1 MNKSLVTY
9 LYKELNIEFLSPL
22 TLMQE
27 ISIPFQSIILFGLF
41 IFLQKKCFLDS
52 TIPKE
57 TYQSNFILAKAFFKV
72 KSIKFFIF
80 LFFVLLIIAPFITW
94 SNIDSNNILKTYTCI
109 LSFTI
114 GFTFSTYSYNFYF
127 NKSHLV
133 DRIILILVSLLV
145 YYHPIFILPTI
156 FMSFLLIG
164 QFFIPI
170 YNSWTDKKLIFE
182 LCIII
187 IPFLILNG
195 IGINISI
202 HAFFIVTISVI
213 AYIYFITGK
222 GKLQMNWHR
231 FNKISNL
238 IYATYHQ
245 NNWLISLNKN
255 KIDSLVKIINKFNPL
270 FTYGTLLIELSII
283 LVLIDPVLTLSS
295 FIALIIFHF
304 FIFLLSG
311 IFFWKNIIILSAICF
326 LISFYS
332 PYLLNDLFGLTPLIL
347 SLFFIYILLRINHKT
362 PLLYWWDSP
371 MSVKFTFEIVTEDG
385 LIFEIDPS
393 QMAPYDINFA
403 QGRFYNF
410 FTTKKVVG
418 TFGLVNDKKDLDFL
432 NNIKKNELEKFI
444 SKRLKV
450 DVIDDAKFHSFI
462 SFLKKYCLHINS
474 GKKYKVLEIIKAPNH
489 IWSNPK
495 GANYKADKKIEKLN
509 IYISERLKQKE
520 LFNKKIYTIEINNC
534 D

>member
-1 MNKSLVTY
+1 MNKSLITY
-9 LYKELNIEFLSPL
+9 LYEGQNIEVLS
-22 TLMQE
+22 TFASMQE
-27 ISIPFQSIILFGLF
+27 ISVPLQSIILFGLF

-52 TIPKE
+52 NIPKE
-57 TYQSNFILAKAFFKV
+57 TYQSNFILARAFFKV
-72 KSIKFFIF
+72 KSMKFFIF
-80 LFFVLLIIAPFITW
+80 LFFILSILAPFITW
-94 SNIDSNNILKTYTCI
+94 TNIDSNNILKTYACI
-109 LSFTI
+109 LCFTV
-114 GFTFSTYSYNFYF
+114 GFTFSTYSFNFYF
-127 NKSHLV
+127 NKSHIV
-133 DRIILILVSLLV
+133 DRIILITVSFLV

-195 IGINISI
+195 FGIKISI

-231 FNKISNL
+231 YNKISNL

-245 NNWLISLNKN
+245 NNWLISLNKD
-255 KIDSLVKIINKFNPL
+255 KIDSLIKIINKFNPL

-283 LVLIDPVLTLSS
+283 LILINPILTLSIL
-295 FIALIIFHF
+295 IALIIFHF

-311 IFFWKNIIILSAICF
+311 IFFWKNIIILTTICL
-326 LISFYS
+326 LISFFP
-332 PYLLNDLFGLTPLIL
+332 PYFWNDLFGITPLIL
-347 SLFFIYILLRINHKT
+347 SLFFIYILFRINHKT

-371 MSVKFTFEIVTEDG
+371 MSVKFTFEIETEDG
-385 LIFEIDPS
+385 SIFEIDS
-393 QMAPYDINFA
+393 SKMTPYDINFA

-410 FTTKKVVG
+410 LTTKKVVG
-418 TFGLVNDKKDLDFL
+418 TFGLVRDKKDLDFL
-432 NNIKKNELEKFI
+432 NNIQKNELEKFI

-450 DVIDDAKFHSFI
+450 DVIDDEKFHSFI
-462 SFLKKYCLHINS
+462 SFLKKYCLYINK
-474 GKKYKVLEIIKAPNH
+474 GRRFKVLDIIKAPNH
-489 IWSNPK
+489 IWSNQK
-495 GANYKADKKIEKLN
+495 GAKYRGDKKIEKLN

-520 LFNKKIYTIEINNC
+520 LFNKKIFSIEIKNC